1 VEQPQIPGTATNS
14 QMIYVHPNPD
24 GTYYYYNNNENGNNN
39 NNENAPEMMN
49 FNPNN
54 SISSTIQTNF
64 DDDLTPRSDEILQRQ
79 QQNRSRSNS
88 PSKPSM
94 SPSTHHTSSTPQGL
108 PTPTT
113 NNSTTYQMNY
123 NTSTGIPMLKIQ
135 QPPSSVNIQLPRSRS
150 NSPKHYSSAY
160 RIQPPMCYSKKTW
173 KEMFFSNDV
182 NTSQSAP
189 KFPKIIDANYPINN
203 IHGSFDH
210 YLTDN
215 HGRRN
220 HHPHRNHHS
229 APANRNKSPKNNHSN
244 SSNNNRLGDLLSHQ
258 ALQSTKHLLTASKS
272 GDQSDL
278 TQSRSRDPYD
288 NGNNYYYPQNDMQNI
303 SYSYDN

>member
-1 VEQPQIPGTATNS
+1 VEQPQIPVPTTS
-14 QMIYVHPNPD
+14 QVLYVHPNPD
-24 GTYYYYNNNENGNNN
+24 GSYYYYNNNNNENGNNN
-39 NNENAPEMMN
+39 NENAPEMVN

-94 SPSTHHTSSTPQGL
+94 SPSTHHTPLTVNSPQGL

-113 NNSTTYQMNY
+113 SNTTNNNYQMNY

-135 QPPSSVNIQLPRSRS
+135 QPPVSVNIQLPRSRS
-150 NSPKHYSSAY
+150 NSPKHHSAN

-203 IHGSFDH
+203 VNGSFDH

-215 HGRRN
+215 HHHRKN
-220 HHPHRNHHS
+220 HHRNHHS
-229 APANRNKSPKNNHSN
+229 APTKRNQSPNN
-244 SSNNNRLGDLLSHQ
+244 SSNNRLGDLLSHQ
-258 ALQSTKHLLTASKS
+258 ALQSTKHLLTVSKS

-288 NGNNYYYPQNDMQNI
+288 DNYYYPQNDMQSN